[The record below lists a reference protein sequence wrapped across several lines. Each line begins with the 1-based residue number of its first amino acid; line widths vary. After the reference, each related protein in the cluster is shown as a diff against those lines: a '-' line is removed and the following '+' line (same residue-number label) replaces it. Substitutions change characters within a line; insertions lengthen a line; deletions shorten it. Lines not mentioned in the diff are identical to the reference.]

1 MKGAKGLIKG
11 KMPNHKTLSVVILF
25 IMLNALLLY
34 ACVEEGAK
42 HDDVITDDDQWKYGN
57 DINRIS
63 ASGTPTS
70 DITIG
75 RVDDWQYNNGNT
87 RTVTPPPTTPP
98 TPPTLPTP
106 PTPNTGKVDDWSY
119 NKSASPSEPVAMTTP
134 SMASVPTPMPPLT
147 YALDANDSAKMS
159 GGAAAGT
166 SRYYEESE
174 NLGFSVGGAKDINNF
189 RENIENGY
197 LPLPTDVTYEG
208 LFYDYY
214 FDTGDSGDCDSLF
227 CPAYSYAVAGD
238 PFCGVRE
245 YYLAVGLNSGMK
257 QSDFERK
264 KLNLV
269 IVLDISGSMSSAFD
283 RYYYDRYG
291 NRVELEGSREDFSRT
306 KMEIATESVVA
317 LLEHLDDDDRFG
329 MVLFNGSA
337 HLAKPLNLVGETD
350 MDAIEDHVLALRAEG
365 STNMEAGIEMATDM
379 YDEFLGY
386 YDQSE
391 YENRIIFLTDAQ
403 PNTGNTSRYGLLG
416 MTDDNADYGL
426 YTSFIGIGVDFNT
439 DLIESITKIKGS
451 NYYSVHSARQFRERM
466 DDEFEFM
473 VTPLVFDLE
482 LRLEARG
489 WEIEQVYGSLLADEA
504 TGEILRIDTLFPS
517 RTEGGETKGGIV
529 LLKLNKISSNSD
541 LSLVVTYEDRNGRS
555 DIVRTD
561 IDLDRRSPDYFD
573 NDGIRKGVLLSRY
586 ADLLIN
592 WITDERQHDDWVEPW
607 HPRVDHE
614 IGICMPP
621 DPYTFLSQWERQSQS
636 LSVSREYER
645 LFEEFA
651 EYFEDE
657 MKKIGD
663 DTLEQELDVL
673 ELLLDY

>member
-1 MKGAKGLIKG
+1 MKRVKGLIKG
-11 KMPNHKTLSVVILF
+11 NLPSHKTLSVVILF
-25 IMLNALLLY
+25 ILLNTLLLY
-34 ACVEEGAK
+34 ACVEESTKG
-42 HDDVITDDDQWKYGN
+42 DDVIDDDDQWQYSR
-57 DINRIS
+57 DISHVSI
-63 ASGTPTS
+63 SGTPTS
-70 DITIG
+70 GTTIG
-75 RVDDWQYNNGNT
+75 KVDDWQYNNGSI
-87 RTVTPPPTTPP
+87 RPVTPP
-98 TPPTLPTP
+98 TPPTPRTP
-106 PTPNTGKVDDWSY
+106 PTSNIGKVDDWKY
-119 NKSASPSEPVAMTTP
+119 DNRYATAAPTPIATP
-134 SMASVPTPMPPLT
+134 SIATTTAPMPET
-147 YALDANDSAKMS
+147 SYSWDVSDSAKMS
-159 GGAAAGT
+159 GGGASAGA
-166 SRYYEESE
+166 SMYYEESE

-269 IVLDISGSMSSAFD
+269 IVLDISGSMDSAFD

-291 NRVELEGSREDFSRT
+291 NSVELEGSQKDFSRT
-306 KMEIATESVVA
+306 KMEIASESVVA
-317 LLEHLDDDDRFG
+317 LLDHLEDDDRFG

-350 MDAIEDHVLALRAEG
+350 MDAIEDHILALRAEG

-379 YDEFLGY
+379 YDEYLGY
-386 YDQSE
+386 YDESE

-426 YTSFIGIGVDFNT
+426 YTSFIGIGVDFNA

-466 DDEFEFM
+466 DDEIEFM
-473 VTPLVFDLE
+473 VTPLEFDLE
-482 LRLEARG
+482 LKLEARG
-489 WEIEQVYGSLLADEA
+489 WEIEQVYGSPLADEA

-517 RTEGGETKGGIV
+517 KTKGGETKGGIV
-529 LLKLNKISSNSD
+529 LLKLNKISSNND

-592 WITDERQHDDWVEPW
+592 WIIDERQHDDWIEPW
-607 HPRVDHE
+607 HPRVDYE
-614 IGICMPP
+614 VGICPPP
-621 DPYTFLSQWERQSQS
+621 DPYTFLSQWERQSQP

-651 EYFEDE
+651 DYFEDE
-657 MKKIGD
+657 MNKIGD

>member
-11 KMPNHKTLSVVILF
+11 RMPDHKTLSVVILF
-25 IMLNALLLY
+25 ILLNTLLLY
-34 ACVEEGAK
+34 ACVEESTKG
-42 HDDVITDDDQWKYGN
+42 DDVISDDDQWKYGN
-57 DINRIS
+57 DIRHIGT
-63 ASGTPTS
+63 SGTSTS
-70 DITIG
+70 GTTVVK
-75 RVDDWQYNNGNT
+75 VDDWQYNNGNI
-87 RTVTPPPTTPP
+87 RPVTPQTPLTPP
-98 TPPTLPTP
+98 TPPTPY
-106 PTPNTGKVDDWSY
+106 TGKVDDWQY
-119 NKSASPSEPVAMTTP
+119 NNKYATTAPTAIATP
-134 SMASVPTPMPPLT
+134 SMAPVPTPMPAPS
-147 YALDANDSAKMS
+147 YSWDAVDSSAAMS
-159 GGAAAGT
+159 GGASAGA
-166 SRYYEESE
+166 SRYYDESE
-174 NLGFSVGGAKDINNF
+174 SLGFSVGGAKDINNF

-269 IVLDISGSMSSAFD
+269 IVLDISGSMDSAFD

-291 NRVELEGSREDFSRT
+291 KRVELEGSREDFSRT
-306 KMEIATESVVA
+306 KMEIAAESVVA
-317 LLEHLDDDDRFG
+317 LLDHLEDDDRFG

-350 MDAIEDHVLALRAEG
+350 MDAIEDHILGLRAEG
-365 STNMEAGIEMATDM
+365 STNMEAGIQMATDM

-386 YDQSE
+386 YDESE

-403 PNTGNTSRYGLLG
+403 PNTGNISRYGLLG
-416 MTDDNADYGL
+416 MTDDNADNGL

-439 DLIESITKIKGS
+439 DLIESITKIKGA
-451 NYYSVHSARQFRERM
+451 NYYSVHSARQFRDRM
-466 DDEFEFM
+466 DEEFEFM

-482 LRLEARG
+482 LKLETRG
-489 WEIEQVYGSLLADEA
+489 WEIEKVYGSPIADEA
-504 TGEILRIDTLFPS
+504 TGEILRINTLFPS
-517 RTEGGETKGGIV
+517 KTKGGETKGGIV
-529 LLKLNKISSNSD
+529 LLKLNKISSNND

-555 DIVRTD
+555 DTVRTD
-561 IDLDRRSPDYFD
+561 IDLDRRSPDYFE

-592 WITDERQHDDWVEPW
+592 WIIDERQHDDWIEPW

-614 IGICMPP
+614 IGICIPP
-621 DPYTFLSQWERQSQS
+621 DPYTFLSQWERQSQP

-651 EYFEDE
+651 DYFEDE
-657 MKKIGD
+657 MKRIGD
-663 DTLEQELDVL
+663 NTLEQELDVL